1 MSLIKNDRTCIVIGD
16 RIPATQKE
24 IIRCMIL
31 QVVMIMENVAVIDFY
46 ENDKLENFLGLPDEV
61 EIIKVMDS
69 YTCTNWDNT
78 FVHFQSVLNYYR
90 NVIIVNSPVFRFKKK
105 EPEFY
110 IKKYE
115 EKAVKDNMYEFG
127 KGTDIHTQ
135 IARSLFIKAMGKS
148 FTGKN
153 VFQFVINPREVDFR
167 KVWDFRVYERIG
179 PAKWENTRLGPT
191 YEYALSQ
198 IYIQDVDKVQD
209 VCWYACLENKQ
220 SVEDTYKLLKR
231 CCRRGPSTATFLNP
245 VRGEFGMFS
254 KTTTKD
260 DGMSQDEYYYNL
272 MLSRYTIITE
282 TDDGSFPIV
291 RFMESI
297 ILGCIPLLEKDLD
310 KDLSQVLLTDKR
322 FYDIIR
328 YRDLRMP
335 DVKWDDESIFGG
347 KKHPMTTVHNRLR
360 FKYGEEKDV
369 IEELR
374 TAKYY
379 LAMTSREQVEKYYT
393 SMISGIRRTK

>member
-1 MSLIKNDRTCIVIGD
+1 MPALTNDRTCIVIGD
-16 RIPATQKE
+16 RIPATQRE

-31 QVVMIMENVAVIDFY
+31 QVIMILDNVSVMDFY
-46 ENDKLENFLGLPDEV
+46 DNDKLENFLGLPEEV

-69 YTCTNWDNT
+69 FTCTDWSSS
-78 FVHFQSVLNYYR
+78 FVHFQTILSHYR
-90 NVIIVNSPVFRFKKK
+90 NVILVNSPVFRFKKK
-105 EPEFY
+105 EPEYY

-115 EKAVKDNMYEFG
+115 EKATIDNMYEFE
-127 KGTDIHTQ
+127 KRTDIHTQ
-135 IARSLFIKAMGKS
+135 VMRSLFVKAMAKS

-153 VFQFVINPREVDFR
+153 VYQFVINPREVDFR

-191 YEYALSQ
+191 YEYALSS
-198 IYIQDVDKVQD
+198 IYIQNIDKVQD
-209 VCWYACLENKQ
+209 VYWYACSENKP
-220 SVEDTYKLLKR
+220 SVIDTNILLGRCVNKR
-231 CCRRGPSTATFLNP
+231 FSKSEMINP
-245 VRGEFGMFS
+245 VKGEFGCFDR
-254 KTTTKD
+254 THTKEN
-260 DGMSQDEYYYNL
+260 GVSQDQYYYNL

-291 RFMESI
+291 RFMESV
-297 ILGCIPLLEKDLD
+297 ILGCIPLLQRDLD
-310 KDLSQVLLTDKR
+310 KDLSQVVLTDKR

-328 YRDLRMP
+328 YRDLRLP
-335 DVKWDDESIFGG
+335 DVRCDDVSNGGESLMG
-347 KKHPMTTVHNRLR
+347 KVQKRLR
-360 FKYGEEKDV
+360 YKYGEELDV

-393 SMISGIRRTK
+393 SMISGIRRTS